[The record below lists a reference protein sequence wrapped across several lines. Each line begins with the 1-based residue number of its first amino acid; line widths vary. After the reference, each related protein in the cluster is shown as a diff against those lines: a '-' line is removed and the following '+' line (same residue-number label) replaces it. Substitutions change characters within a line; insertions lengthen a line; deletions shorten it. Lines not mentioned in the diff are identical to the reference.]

1 MAWKGLTVDEFQL
14 LGFFE
19 CEPQADEYG
28 GFVFHVARGPHVV
41 AFGMNPE
48 TRDVSL
54 SVARDG
60 ETVFEFV
67 SLSVPDVR
75 WRGDGQRERLQIV
88 LGERHN
94 VFLELRPAV
103 SVVHHRG
110 LEVRI

>member
-1 MAWKGLTVDEFQL
+1 MAWQGVTVTEFEL

-19 CEPQADEYG
+19 CDPEADEYG
-28 GFVFHVARGPHVV
+28 GFAFHVARGPYVI
-41 AFGMNPE
+41 AFGMNPD

-54 SVARDG
+54 AVARDG
-60 ETVFEFV
+60 ATVVEFV
-67 SLSVPDVR
+67 SLAVPDVR

-88 LGERHN
+88 LGERHS
-94 VFLELRPAV
+94 VFLELRPNV